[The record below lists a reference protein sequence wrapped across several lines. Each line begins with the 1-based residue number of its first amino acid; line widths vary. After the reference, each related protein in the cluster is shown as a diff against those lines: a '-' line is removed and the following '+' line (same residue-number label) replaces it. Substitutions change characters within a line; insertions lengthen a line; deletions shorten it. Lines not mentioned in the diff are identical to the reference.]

1 MEDTAAASLPARRPV
16 VALLLYP
23 GLTLLDLVAPYQAL
37 AQSMDVH
44 LVWKDLEPV
53 KDDIGVEM
61 LPTTTFADCPEQL
74 DLLLVPGGSGQVEVN
89 GDDEVLEFV
98 ADRGARARYVA
109 SVCGGSLILGAAGL
123 LRGYRAATHWIARE
137 LLAAYGAQNI
147 NERVVIDRNRIT
159 GGGVTAGLDLGLVVI
174 AEMLGEEI
182 AKITQLRLEY
192 DPQPPFDTG
201 SPEGAGARLTRL
213 VRDDFQ
219 AFVGQLA
226 DVANTLPER
235 GWGRAREAVRV

>member
-1 MEDTAAASLPARRPV
+1 MVDTTAASVPPRRPV

-37 AQSMDVH
+37 GLSMDVH

-53 KDDIGVEM
+53 KDDISAAV
-61 LPTTTFADCPEQL
+61 LPTTSFADCPEDL
-74 DLLLVPGGSGQVEVN
+74 DLLLIPGGMGQVDVN

-98 ADRGARARYVA
+98 ADRGAKARYVA

-123 LRGYRAATHWIARE
+123 LRGYRAATHWIARD
-137 LLAAYGAQNI
+137 LLAAYGAENV

-182 AKITQLRLEY
+182 AKVTQLRLEY
-192 DPQPPFDTG
+192 DPQPPFNTG
-201 SPEGAGARLTRL
+201 SPEAAGATLTAL
-213 VRDDFQ
+213 VRADSE
-219 AFVGQLA
+219 AFVAQLA
-226 DVANTLPER
+226 DIANTLPER
-235 GWGRAREAVRV
+235 GWGRAREALRV